1 MGNAND
7 MKKRFSLKKF
17 LSRRLAG
24 GVLLLSNISLIS
36 IGFSAWS
43 IGGVT
48 TGEAQIN
55 VSAAGIV
62 DVNNYI
68 NYGTATIF
76 DYCKDGIVQNDTIVS
91 EGDVIVNFSINLN
104 DSNDRIAN
112 HLDGAASFLLSMTFA
127 NGSEDVVGIF
137 STYLDSVTLS
147 ASTSQNDINYRLLP
161 TTREDDGSKACKTT
175 FRISDVLD
183 SSHVYFKVKYSFK
196 NMPIG
201 DDFNSNVYSKLNRG
215 RFWFN
220 FKAEVEAA

>member
-1 MGNAND
+1 MN
-7 MKKRFSLKKF
+7 
-17 LSRRLAG
+17 
-24 GVLLLSNISLIS
+24 
-36 IGFSAWS
+36 
-43 IGGVT
+43 VT
-48 TGEAQIN
+48 
-55 VSAAGIV
+55 AAGLV
-62 DVNNYI
+62 DVNNFI

-112 HLDGAASFLLSMTFA
+112 HLDGAASFLLSTTFA
-127 NGSEDVVGIF
+127 NGPEDVSGIF
-137 STYLDSVTLS
+137 SVYLSNVTLS
-147 ASTSQNDINYRLLP
+147 ASSSQNDVNYRLSP
-161 TTREDDGSKACKTT
+161 TRREDDGSKTCKTT
-175 FRISDVLD
+175 FRISDVLN

-201 DDFNSNVYSKLNRG
+201 DDFNSNIYSKLNHG